1 MQTIV
6 EPINQD
12 HNQDLLGGGEE
23 EEEEEEEKDN
33 KAINMNNGLLK
44 LNKTPLNNYPDQNI
58 DFQT

>member
-12 HNQDLLGGGEE
+12 HNQDSLGG

-33 KAINMNNGLLK
+33 NDININNGLLK